1 MIQQYT
7 AGCVRTQMNAEER
20 GERRKRAEPKSVY
33 LGHMMN
39 NHMTVIV
46 FDGELSE
53 EVILTDSLGA
63 ASDSPLCCLSAHLFS
78 Q

>member
-1 MIQQYT
+1 
-7 AGCVRTQMNAEER
+7 MNAEER

-53 EVILTDSLGA
+53 EVILTDSLGGCFGQ
-63 ASDSPLCCLSAHLFS
+63 SPLLFVGS
-78 Q
+78 PFFTIDKEEHYGYF